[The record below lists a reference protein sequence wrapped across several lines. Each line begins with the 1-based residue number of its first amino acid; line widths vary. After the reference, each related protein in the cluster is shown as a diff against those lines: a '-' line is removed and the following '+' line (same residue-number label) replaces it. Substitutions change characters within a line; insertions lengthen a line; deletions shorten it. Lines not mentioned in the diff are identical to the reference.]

1 MIVARNID
9 KSFGDLHVLR
19 GVDLRVNKG
28 CIFGL
33 AGRSGAGKSTMLRC
47 INGLETYDCGSLQ
60 VDGVEVSSLRERD
73 IREFRKNIGMVFQN
87 FSLLERLT
95 VYENVALPMRCWKHK
110 TGHIDRKVRELVD
123 LVGLSR
129 KLGQKPRELSG
140 GQKQRVA
147 IARALSLAPRI
158 LLCDE
163 ATSAL
168 DPKTAQDIL
177 SLLRGINQQ
186 MGITI
191 IMVTHQM
198 SVLSSTC
205 EEMAILE
212 HGRPAC
218 TGPVRSIFAEQ
229 PQSLRNLLGECAAP
243 VVTICLP
250 ADPGLAMQM
259 AADLGIEV
267 TIAGGRTADGL
278 TMLRFS
284 GDDYADVAGYIN
296 GRNLPWYPAPQAEPD
311 LPIGAL
317 RHQGTR
323 HESQGRRS

>member
-9 KSFGDLHVLR
+9 KAVGDLHVLR
-19 GVDLRVNKG
+19 GVDLRVGRG

-33 AGRSGAGKSTMLRC
+33 AGRSGAGKSTLLRC
-47 INGLETYDCGSLQ
+47 INGLETYDRGSLQ
-60 VDGVEVSSLRERD
+60 VDGVEVSSLREREL
-73 IREFRKNIGMVFQN
+73 REFRKNIGMVFQN

-95 VYENVALPMRCWKHK
+95 VYENVALPLRCWKHRA
-110 TGHIDRKVRELVD
+110 GHMDRKVKELVD
-123 LVGLSR
+123 LVGLTK

-168 DPKTAQDIL
+168 DPKTAQEIL
-177 SLLRGINQQ
+177 SLLRSINQQ

-212 HGRPAC
+212 HGRLAC
-218 TGPVRSIFAEQ
+218 TGPVQSIFAEQ
-229 PQSLRNLLGECAAP
+229 PPALRNLLGECAAP
-243 VVTICLP
+243 APAAAPVVTICLP
-250 ADPGLAMQM
+250 AGPGLASQM
-259 AADLGIEV
+259 AVDLGIEV
-267 TIAGGRTADGL
+267 TIVGSRTADGL
-278 TMLRFS
+278 ILLRFS
-284 GDDYADVAGYIN
+284 EDDYPAAAGYIN
-296 GRNLPWYPAPQAEPD
+296 GKNLAWRPLGPEESE
-311 LPIGAL
+311 LPEGSAL
-317 RHQGTR
+317 H
-323 HESQGRRS
+323 